1 MNESHYNKLCNMTN
15 NFNEM
20 TETLN
25 YDIFTC
31 WDKDHCRTTFGT
43 QSILRG
49 TWYHKNI
56 EDLSPP

>member
-1 MNESHYNKLCNMTN
+1 MTN
-15 NFNEM
+15 NLNEM
-20 TETLN
+20 TKTLN

-31 WDKDHCRTTFGT
+31 WDKDHCRTFGT